1 MDDPRY
7 EVLRIA
13 IRKIAWPMQ
22 WLQEYAEDHGLEIDG
37 PAAVELANDPNY
49 LKQLAQQAMA
59 DIAKIDPT
67 GVNDRPHR
75 QHVMTPK
82 EIYEQRRSFVRGM
95 CPSHRDYKE
104 WCEAVDR
111 LMPPLSPAQ
120 RTAPILCIFPK
131 CTDGDLSHEAFKNC
145 KRCSLIA
152 AYKEDQP

>member
-67 GVNDRPHR
+67 GVNDRPRR
-75 QHVMTPK
+75 QLRCQRPTP
-82 EIYEQRRSFVRGM
+82 V
-95 CPSHRDYKE
+95 
-104 WCEAVDR
+104 
-111 LMPPLSPAQ
+111 SPAQ